1 MSASAA
7 AETAESARMTASF
20 STVHATAQSACGI
33 IGQLDGV
40 LAREDLEF
48 SLLLSGPG
56 ALEQALLPLSTR
68 FSAQRIFGCTTSGEI
83 TPGGYHENSL
93 VCIGF
98 HKQHFTAVSRRID
111 GLRSFGFQDARN
123 LVLSAQWE
131 LRERA
136 PDADAH
142 NSFAILLIDSTSQAE
157 EFVAAALGSELGNT
171 TLIGGSAGD
180 NWKLSRTPVLDG
192 GRLHDDAA
200 VLLLVHTA
208 LEFRHYNFHHY
219 RPSSTRG
226 VITSATPAKRLV
238 HEINGTPAIVEYARL
253 CGLDASAIDL
263 EHLSLH
269 PIIILIGDK
278 GYARGF
284 SELLEDGSMRF
295 ACAIDEGM
303 VFRVAQ
309 PGDFV
314 AQLEERF
321 AALQREIGTPQLVLA
336 FECAARKVDVER
348 NGLYA
353 AVATL
358 FARNN
363 VWGFSCMGEQANAIN
378 MNNSFNCLAFSVV
391 P

>member
-1 MSASAA
+1 
-7 AETAESARMTASF
+7 MTASF
-20 STVHATAQSACGI
+20 FTAHAEGLSTAGVIAE
-33 IGQLDGV
+33 LDGV
-40 LAREDLEF
+40 LARADLEF
-48 SLLLSGPG
+48 SLLLSAPD
-56 ALEQALLPLSTR
+56 LLDQVLMPVAAR
-68 FSAQRIFGCTTSGEI
+68 FPAQRIFGCTTSGEI
-83 TPGGYHENSL
+83 TGRGYHENSM

-98 HKQHFTAVSRRID
+98 RKGDFTAVSRRID
-111 GLRSFGFQDARN
+111 GLRGFGFQDARN

-136 PDADAH
+136 PDADAR
-142 NSFAILLIDSTSQAE
+142 NTFALLLIDSTSQAE

-180 NWKLSRTPVLDG
+180 NWKLNRTPVLDCG
-192 GRLHDDAA
+192 QLHDDAA
-200 VLLLVHTA
+200 VMLLVHTA

-226 VITSATPAKRLV
+226 VITAATPAKRLV
-238 HEINGTPAIVEYARL
+238 HEINGAPAIVEYARL
-253 CGLDASAIDL
+253 CGLYEADIDV
-263 EHLSLH
+263 EHLSSH
-269 PIIILIGDK
+269 PIILMIGDK

-284 SELLEDGSMRF
+284 SQVLEDSSMRF

-314 AQLEERF
+314 GQLEERF
-321 AALQREIGTPQLVLA
+321 AALRREIGAPQLVLA
-336 FECAARKVDVER
+336 FECAARKVEVER
-348 NGLYA
+348 NGMQA
-353 AVATL
+353 AVGRL

-378 MNNSFNCLAFSVV
+378 MNNSFNCIAFSVG